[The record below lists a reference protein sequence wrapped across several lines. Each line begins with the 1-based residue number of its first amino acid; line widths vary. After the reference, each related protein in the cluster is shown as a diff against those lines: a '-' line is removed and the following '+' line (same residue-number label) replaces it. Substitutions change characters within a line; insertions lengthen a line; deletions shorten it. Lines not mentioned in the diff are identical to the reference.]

1 MDKTSRHRFAVRYY
15 DQTDKVGYRGTR
27 PFIEFALKET
37 DQYHTV
43 ADYDRIDLLA
53 YKYYGDCS
61 YWWIIAEANDISNPL
76 HLETGKRL
84 RIPAKST
91 VYRLV
96 MEV

>member
-27 PFIEFALKET
+27 PFIEFPLKET

-53 YKYYGDCS
+53 YKYYVVIGG
-61 YWWIIAEANDISNPL
+61 L
-76 HLETGKRL
+76 L
-84 RIPAKST
+84 RKQTI
-91 VYRLV
+91 LV
-96 MEV
+96 ILCILKLVNGFVSLQNLLYIGW

>member
-27 PFIEFALKET
+27 PFIEFPLKET

-53 YKYYGDCS
+53 YKYYGDYCGS
-61 YWWIIAEANDISNPL
+61 
-76 HLETGKRL
+76 KR
-84 RIPAKST
+84 
-91 VYRLV
+91 Y
-96 MEV
+96 

>member
-27 PFIEFALKET
+27 PYIEFPLKET

-53 YKYYGDCS
+53 Y
-61 YWWIIAEANDISNPL
+61 
-76 HLETGKRL
+76 
-84 RIPAKST
+84 
-91 VYRLV
+91 
-96 MEV
+96 